1 MKTPMKKIVVLTLLT
16 SLVSG
21 CATTGQSGMS
31 QTSYPQGGVAA
42 EQDPCAVGSSAL
54 MGAAAGALLGA
65 LMDGKRGAARG
76 AAAGGIVAAL
86 GCVAINS
93 QSRQTRTA
101 AQVDNDFIRTRG
113 RLPAE
118 PQVVSYQPRLNAST
132 VQRGKPVVVTSTVE
146 LVNGATTP
154 VRQVREEL
162 VVFDQDGK
170 QFKSGSKALTN
181 SSGGRFENSFEIT
194 LPKDASQGRYAL
206 RTNLYVNGKLSA
218 SRDMNTQL
226 VWNGAGKIRVASR

>member
-31 QTSYPQGGVAA
+31 QTQYPQGGVAA
-42 EQDPCAVGSSAL
+42 EQDPCAVGSS
-54 MGAAAGALLGA
+54 ALLGA

-132 VQRGKPVVVTSTVE
+132 VQRGKPVVVNSTVE

-154 VRQVREEL
+154 VMQVREEL

-181 SSGGRFENSFEIT
+181 NSGGRFENSFEIT

-218 SRDMNTQL
+218 SRDLNTQL
-226 VWNGAGKIRVASR
+226 VWSEVGQLTVASR

>member
-31 QTSYPQGGVAA
+31 QTQYPQGGVAA

-76 AAAGGIVAAL
+76 AAFAAL

-154 VRQVREEL
+154 VMQVREEL

-181 SSGGRFENSFEIT
+181 NSGGRFENSFEIT

-218 SRDMNTQL
+218 SRDLNTQL
-226 VWNGAGKIRVASR
+226 VWNGAEQVMIASR

>member
-31 QTSYPQGGVAA
+31 QTQYPQGGVVA

-154 VRQVREEL
+154 VMQVRE
-162 VVFDQDGK
+162 
-170 QFKSGSKALTN
+170 
-181 SSGGRFENSFEIT
+181 
-194 LPKDASQGRYAL
+194 
-206 RTNLYVNGKLSA
+206 
-218 SRDMNTQL
+218 
-226 VWNGAGKIRVASR
+226 